1 MESTQRRDKLTFV
14 VVLASVFVANLAYN
28 MLTAALP
35 SIMSDFS
42 IDAVSG
48 QLLTT
53 GYVYA
58 LGGVSAMIAFFTT
71 RYSIRT
77 LFLVSMM
84 FFIASCVIAIIAP
97 NYPILLASRF
107 LQAAGNGVLIP
118 LVQTIAVAVYPE
130 ERRGFALGLAG
141 MVIAFA
147 PVCGPTISGIV
158 TDLLGWRANFIILAC
173 AASCAW
179 VVAFFTIR
187 DIGSHSPVHLDGIS
201 CATFAGGLTC
211 LLVAVT
217 LAERTG
223 VASLDFI
230 IPAIGAVVLLVLFAR
245 RQMHISN
252 PLLRLKLFKRKSFA
266 LGVILAGLAQIAVL
280 AGPLQASLFMQ
291 NECGI
296 SAFTVG
302 FVLLPGALLNAFAS
316 TPAGSFYDRFGMVP
330 CMSVGLGLLAVG
342 SGMFV
347 FFDMEVSVIAVAVAH
362 AIRMAGLAF
371 LVMPTTAYS
380 MEGLVGTDVAHATAI
395 VNAVRQITGSLGSN
409 LLIAM
414 MAVVTLHM
422 APNDIAAGE
431 GLSLLGF
438 HVSFGFQAVVFAALI
453 AVVVVFVGKRRTRN
467 RSDSD
472 VCRSR

>member
-1 MESTQRRDKLTFV
+1 MCDGTGANMQSTQRRDKVTFA
-14 VVLASVFVANLAYN
+14 VVLVSVFIANLAYN

-35 SIMSDFS
+35 SIMADFS

-77 LFLVSMM
+77 LFLVAMG
-84 FFIASCVIAIIAP
+84 FFIASCIVAIVAP
-97 NYPILLASRF
+97 NYPVLLSSRF

-158 TDLLGWRANFIILAC
+158 TDLLGWRANFCILAC
-173 AASCAW
+173 SASCAW
-179 VVAFFTIR
+179 IVAFFSIR
-187 DIGSHSPVHLDGIS
+187 DIGTHSPVHLDGLS
-201 CATFAGGLTC
+201 CASFAGGLTC

-217 LAERTG
+217 LAEREG
-223 VASLDFI
+223 IVSIDFVV
-230 IPAIGAVVLLVLFAR
+230 PAAGALALLALFST
-245 RQMHISN
+245 RQFKITS
-252 PLLRLKLFKRKSFA
+252 PLLRLTLFRRKSFA
-266 LGVILAGLAQIAVL
+266 LGVCLAGLAQIAVL

-296 SAFTVG
+296 TAFVVG
-302 FVLLPGALLNAFAS
+302 FVLLPGALLNAFVS
-316 TPAGSFYDRFGMVP
+316 TPAGSFYDRFGVVP
-330 CMSVGLGLLAVG
+330 CMSVGLGLLAAG
-342 SGMFV
+342 SAMFV
-347 FFDMEVSVIAVAVAH
+347 FFNAEVSVVAVAVAH

-371 LVMPTTAYS
+371 LVMPTTAYA
-380 MEGLVGTDVAHATAI
+380 MNGLSGNDVAHATAI
-395 VNAVRQITGSLGSN
+395 VNAVRQVTGSLGSN

-414 MAVVTLHM
+414 MAVVTLHW
-422 APNDIAAGE
+422 ASDDIAAGA

-438 HVSFGFQAVVFAALI
+438 HVSFGFQAAVFAILI
-453 AVVVVFVGKRRTRN
+453 LVVVLFARTEEPTQ
-467 RSDSD
+467 SK
-472 VCRSR
+472 